1 MDEDVSVVGLEGQ
14 YVFLIEKLHDIP
26 SLFDNFSISLIYST
40 DLLIFCAPYE
50 QFGTSYAV
58 AHSFDYSFILYYFKI
73 NQIRSNYDGT
83 ERNYHGSESPCRQ
96 TG

>member
-1 MDEDVSVVGLEGQ
+1 MYD
-14 YVFLIEKLHDIP
+14 FLTEKLHDVL
-26 SLFDNFSISLIYST
+26 SFFAKFSISLIYST
-40 DLLIFCAPYE
+40 DLLIICAQYE
-50 QFGTSYAV
+50 QFGTSYTV